1 MIGPARTDTSL
12 VSRWW
17 WTVDRW
23 SLAALAVLLAAGALL
38 VMAASPAVAE
48 RIGLE
53 SFHFVRRQS
62 IFLLPAIVVMI
73 AVSSMSPLSIRRIAV
88 IGFAITIV
96 LMIATLLLG
105 HEVKGARRWLS
116 VAGFVLQPS
125 EFVKP
130 FFAVVAAWMF
140 AEHQRGLGLPGN
152 AISGVLLV
160 LVIGL
165 LVLQP
170 DFGMTIV
177 VAAVWFAQFFMAGM
191 PMTWIGALAFA
202 GMAGLAA
209 AYALLPH
216 VASRI
221 DRFLDPAS
229 GDSFQVDTAL
239 SAFRTGGLT
248 GRGPGEGTV
257 KSVLPDAHTDFIF
270 AVAGEEFGLFACLLL
285 VALFA
290 FVVLRGFARLL
301 EERNAFVMLAASGLL
316 VQFGIQ
322 AIVNMGVN
330 LRLMPAKGMTL
341 PFISYGGSSLLALA
355 MGMGMVLALT
365 RRRAGTGL
373 LG

>member
-209 AYALLPH
+209 AYADQGQKKLA
-216 VASRI
+216 VETV
-221 DRFLDPAS
+221 DRAIELARS
-229 GDSFQVDTAL
+229 GS
-239 SAFRTGGLT
+239 
-248 GRGPGEGTV
+248 GT
-257 KSVLPDAHTDFIF
+257 
-270 AVAGEEFGLFACLLL
+270 E
-285 VALFA
+285 
-290 FVVLRGFARLL
+290 LL
-301 EERNAFVMLAASGLL
+301 EDLEQDR
-316 VQFGIQ
+316 Q
-322 AIVNMGVN
+322 A
-330 LRLMPAKGMTL
+330 
-341 PFISYGGSSLLALA
+341 YGGTSPD
-355 MGMGMVLALT
+355 
-365 RRRAGTGL
+365 RE
-373 LG
+373 